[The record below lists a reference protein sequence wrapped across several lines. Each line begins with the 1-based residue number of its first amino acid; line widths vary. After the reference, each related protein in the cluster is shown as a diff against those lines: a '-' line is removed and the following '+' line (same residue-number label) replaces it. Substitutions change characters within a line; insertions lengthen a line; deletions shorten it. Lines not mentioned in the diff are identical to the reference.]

1 MRFRTTASIIAAG
14 ILTAAA
20 PAQADDW
27 SAVYIGIGA
36 AIGAANHELALTEA
50 PGIPFDGALSIDGL
64 GGDGGVFTLGVGADY
79 QVNSRFVVGAF
90 FDYDWMSLD
99 TDVLDLTI
107 GDPVNVAANVNVS
120 VEDMWS
126 IGGKLG
132 YIVSP
137 STLLFV
143 TAGYSRADISDINA
157 GASFGGGGGSIAL
170 AHVGE
175 FDGYFIGG
183 GAEVKLSKAISVKG
197 EYRYT
202 DLDSETLTLLP
213 GTPFVGINDLVR
225 TTLDPDI
232 QTGRV
237 SLNYRFGLGRG
248 EADEPAVTEA
258 SVGSWSQFY
267 IGAGGTYTFGNNE
280 LTLSPGPVLD
290 PFGVD
295 AALSFNGLGSQGGGY
310 TFEIGADRQYDDK
323 FVFGVFV
330 DYTRHDNEYEI
341 GLNLDDLISG
351 SLSYK
356 IEDQFSV
363 GGRAGYLVTPATLV
377 FGTLGYTHLSLSDT
391 VVAGEIDGIG
401 AGSFVLAKNGSFD
414 GFFLGAGF
422 ETKLTDRLSL
432 KAEYRYVFAD
442 SDAISLLPGLDL
454 GGVTANDFVTAE
466 LDPDIQSVRLS
477 LDYRFDFGR
486 SESPLK

>member
-1 MRFRTTASIIAAG
+1 MRNRTTSIIAAG
-14 ILTAAA
+14 ILTAAG

-36 AIGAANHELALTEA
+36 AIGAANHELSLTEA

-107 GDPVNVAANVNVS
+107 GDPFPLSANVNVS
-120 VEDMWS
+120 VEEMWS
-126 IGGKLG
+126 VGGKLG

-143 TAGYSRADISDINA
+143 TAGYSRADISDIDA
-157 GASFGGGGGSIAL
+157 GASFGGTGLGSIAL
-170 AHVGE
+170 ARVGE

-202 DLDSETLTLLP
+202 DLDAETLTLLP
-213 GTPFVGINDLVR
+213 GTPFVGINNVIR

-248 EADEPAVTEA
+248 EADEPTVTEA

-267 IGAGGTYTFGNNE
+267 IGVGGTYTFGNNE

-290 PFGVD
+290 QAFGVD
-295 AALSFNGLGSQGGGY
+295 AALAFNGLGSQGGGY
-310 TFEIGADRQYDDK
+310 TLEIGADRQYDDK

-341 GLNLDDLISG
+341 GLNLEN
-351 SLSYK
+351 LS
-356 IEDQFSV
+356 
-363 GGRAGYLVTPATLV
+363 PA
-377 FGTLGYTHLSLSDT
+377 
-391 VVAGEIDGIG
+391 A
-401 AGSFVLAKNGSFD
+401 
-414 GFFLGAGF
+414 
-422 ETKLTDRLSL
+422 
-432 KAEYRYVFAD
+432 
-442 SDAISLLPGLDL
+442 
-454 GGVTANDFVTAE
+454 
-466 LDPDIQSVRLS
+466 
-477 LDYRFDFGR
+477 
-486 SESPLK
+486 